1 MGTLWMEIHGIL
13 QKVSDVMTEKLEVN
27 SLVILQER
35 MVNLINQL
43 QMPLIEV
50 SMVIGNHIKQMMKS
64 LQEHIAKTGAS
75 ISSKVSTQ
83 WPLTNNSNA
92 SLENKVDLEK
102 IISIVDDDRMDILAT
117 LIRVTLIETEMALD
131 DGILALRMWEKLA
144 RSQLSA
150 ATTPGQLF
158 SPIIIPEEW

>member
-1 MGTLWMEIHGIL
+1 
-13 QKVSDVMTEKLEVN
+13 VTENLEVDG
-27 SLVILQER
+27 LVTLQER

-64 LQEHIAKTGAS
+64 LEEHVEETGALFP
-75 ISSKVSTQ
+75 IKVTSQ
-83 WPLTNNSNA
+83 WPLSSESNITSTN
-92 SLENKVDLEK
+92 KMDLEK

-131 DGILALRMWEKLA
+131 DGILALRMWEQLS
-144 RSQLSA
+144 RSQLSL
-150 ATTPGQLF
+150 ATSPGQLF
-158 SPIIIPEEW
+158 SPIILPEEW

>member
-1 MGTLWMEIHGIL
+1 
-13 QKVSDVMTEKLEVN
+13 
-27 SLVILQER
+27 
-35 MVNLINQL
+35 
-43 QMPLIEV
+43 
-50 SMVIGNHIKQMMKS
+50 
-64 LQEHIAKTGAS
+64 
-75 ISSKVSTQ
+75 
-83 WPLTNNSNA
+83 
-92 SLENKVDLEK
+92 
-102 IISIVDDDRMDILAT
+102 MDILAT

>member
-1 MGTLWMEIHGIL
+1 
-13 QKVSDVMTEKLEVN
+13 MTENLEVDG
-27 SLVILQER
+27 LVTLQER

-64 LQEHIAKTGAS
+64 LEEHVGETGALFPV
-75 ISSKVSTQ
+75 KVTSQ
-83 WPLTNNSNA
+83 WPLSSDSNITSTN
-92 SLENKVDLEK
+92 KMDLEK

-131 DGILALRMWEKLA
+131 DGILALRMWEQLS
-144 RSQLSA
+144 RSQLSL
-150 ATTPGQLF
+150 ATSPGQLF
-158 SPIIIPEEW
+158 SPIILPEEW

>member
-1 MGTLWMEIHGIL
+1 
-13 QKVSDVMTEKLEVN
+13 MTENLEVDG
-27 SLVILQER
+27 LVTLQER

-64 LQEHIAKTGAS
+64 LEEHVEETGALFPV
-75 ISSKVSTQ
+75 KVTSQ
-83 WPLTNNSNA
+83 WPLSSESNITSTN
-92 SLENKVDLEK
+92 KMDLEK

-131 DGILALRMWEKLA
+131 DGILALRMWEQLS
-144 RSQLSA
+144 RSQLSL
-150 ATTPGQLF
+150 ATSPGQLF
-158 SPIIIPEEW
+158 SPIILPEEW